1 MTGALVAAAN
11 AGAETIL
18 PVRDR
23 LAVAARA
30 IEPILNRV
38 VLAGPPV
45 VELLMN
51 DQVVRAPALTFAADA
66 TLQLLTTSMVD
77 RIGGDLQ
84 KLGLLRTGRS
94 ATADRWRVSDEVTL
108 DLVQV
113 RTDDADPDQ
122 VWLEYATLLTL
133 PFTVDDRITVR
144 IAGAPAVI
152 ALECAA
158 YLRSG
163 EDAFD
168 SERIERI
175 VLLIAGRMEIEKEC
189 AAAPPELRA
198 IIASTLAPVVRGG
211 SIQLLIQRALP
222 DAALVPALARR
233 IQERI
238 LRIAS

>member
-1 MTGALVAAAN
+1 MTAALGAPARPRSDA
-11 AGAETIL
+11 IL
-18 PVRDR
+18 PVRER
-23 LAVAARA
+23 LAIAARA

-45 VELLMN
+45 IELLMS
-51 DQVVRAPALTFAADA
+51 DKMVRLPALIFAADA

-84 KLGLLRTGRS
+84 KLGLVRTGRS
-94 ATADRWRVSDEVTL
+94 ITADRWRVSDDIAV

-113 RTDDADPDQ
+113 RTDDGDPDQ

-133 PFTVDDRITVR
+133 PFTVDDSITVR

-163 EDAFD
+163 AHALD
-168 SERIERI
+168 SEEVERVVSLVAGRLEIER
-175 VLLIAGRMEIEKEC
+175 EC

-198 IIASTLAPVVRGG
+198 IIASALAPIVKSG
-211 SIQLLIQRALP
+211 SSQILVQRAFP

-233 IQERI
+233 VQERI
-238 LRIAS
+238 RRIAC